1 MAKNKYIES
10 SELNEKQLLFC
21 KLFVSR
27 DFFGNGTHAYAEA
40 YDKDLED
47 VKQYNVCKVAASEL
61 LTKPNI
67 LTRINEELTD
77 AGLNDNFVDKQ
88 LLFTI
93 TQNADFSSKVKAIS
107 EYNKLRQRIVTKV
120 ESKNENINL
129 NTTVEIIKSDSPL
142 SSNEKDI
149 SLD

>member
-1 MAKNKYIES
+1 MEIEKQNKDNK
-10 SELNEKQLLFC
+10 LNEKQLLFC
-21 KLFVSR
+21 KYFVSE
-27 DFFGNGTHAYAEA
+27 DFFCNGTKAYAKA
-40 YDKDLED
+40 YNKDLSD
-47 VKQYNVCKVAASEL
+47 IKQYNVCKVSASEL
-61 LTKPNI
+61 LTNPNI
-67 LTRINEELTD
+67 SLRIQEEVKE
-77 AGLNDNFVDKQ
+77 AGLNDNFADKQ
-88 LLFTI
+88 LYLSML
-93 TQNADFSSKVKAIS
+93 QNVDFSSKVKAIS

>member
-1 MAKNKYIES
+1 MDM
-10 SELNEKQLLFC
+10 SELTEKQLLFC
-21 KLFVSR
+21 KYFVSK

-47 VKQYNVCKVAASEL
+47 IKQYNVCKVSASEL

-67 LTRINEELTD
+67 LSRINEELTD

-107 EYNKLRQRIVTKV
+107 EYNKLKQRIVTKT
-120 ESKNENINL
+120 ENKNENTNIEVQAQFGSQVIHATQQP
-129 NTTVEIIKSDSPL
+129 TTDS
-142 SSNEKDI
+142 
-149 SLD
+149 

>member
-1 MAKNKYIES
+1 MC
-10 SELNEKQLLFC
+10 LNEKQLLFC
-21 KLFVSR
+21 KLFVSK

-40 YDKDLED
+40 YNKDLED
-47 VKQYNVCKVAASEL
+47 IKQYNVCKVAASEL

-107 EYNKLRQRIVTKV
+107 EYNKLKQRIVTRTDNK
-120 ESKNENINL
+120 NINL
-129 NTTVEIIKSDSPL
+129 TEVNANFGSVVQPPSKTTDNT
-142 SSNEKDI
+142 
-149 SLD
+149 

>member
-1 MAKNKYIES
+1 MDM

-21 KLFVSR
+21 KYFVSK

-47 VKQYNVCKVAASEL
+47 IKQYNVCKAAASEL

-67 LTRINEELTD
+67 LSRINEELTD

-107 EYNKLRQRIVTKV
+107 EYNKLKQRIVTKT
-120 ESKNENINL
+120 ENKNENTNIEVQAQFGSQVIHATHQP
-129 NTTVEIIKSDSPL
+129 TTDS
-142 SSNEKDI
+142 
-149 SLD
+149 

>member
-1 MAKNKYIES
+1 MDM
-10 SELNEKQLLFC
+10 SELTEKQLLFC
-21 KLFVSR
+21 KYFVSK

-47 VKQYNVCKVAASEL
+47 IKQYNVCKVSASEL

-67 LTRINEELTD
+67 LSRINEELTD

-107 EYNKLRQRIVTKV
+107 EYNKLKQRIVTKT
-120 ESKNENINL
+120 ENKNENTNIEVQAQFGSQVIHATHQP
-129 NTTVEIIKSDSPL
+129 TTDS
-142 SSNEKDI
+142 
-149 SLD
+149 

>member
-1 MAKNKYIES
+1 MAKHKYIES

-47 VKQYNVCKVAASEL
+47 PKQYNVCKVAASEL

-129 NTTVEIIKSDSPL
+129 NTTVEIIKSDAPL